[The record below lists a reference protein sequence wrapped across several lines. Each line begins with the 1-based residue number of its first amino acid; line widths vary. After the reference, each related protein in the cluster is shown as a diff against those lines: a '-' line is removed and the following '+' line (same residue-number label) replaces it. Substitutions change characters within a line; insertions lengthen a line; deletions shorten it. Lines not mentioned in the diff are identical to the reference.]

1 MKTICLD
8 FDGVVHSY
16 TSGWVGPRTIPDP
29 PVPGAFDFIYKAVS
43 NYDVA
48 IYSSRSRYWGGRA
61 AMRGWFRRYG
71 LEVGP
76 LEDGLMIKGRL
87 LFPRHKPPATVYV
100 DDRGYRFTGQWPE
113 PTELVTMAP
122 WNKEDSICQ

>member
-1 MKTICLD
+1 
-8 FDGVVHSY
+8 
-16 TSGWVGPRTIPDP
+16 
-29 PVPGAFDFIYKAVS
+29 
-43 NYDVA
+43 
-48 IYSSRSRYWGGRA
+48 
-61 AMRGWFRRYG
+61 MRGWFRRYG